1 MSLSERQ
8 RLIAEAIDRDC
19 DRLILS
25 GSTEIECLGQMHDH
39 MPAFKEL
46 LDAGATQEAADRCP
60 GFHRF
65 AKILEQVAIK
75 KGRKAERVALHW
87 FPKTSTGKRDAQIL
101 IDQHSVV
108 RRAKLRGEPLE
119 MPVLVDFNRPADE
132 R

>member
-46 LDAGATQEAADRCP
+46 LDAGATQEAADRYP

-65 AKILEQVAIK
+65 AKILEQVAIGIQSGAISVPK
-75 KGRKAERVALHW
+75 WVRYAAIPTAPGCPTNERLTGGHCFVQQ
-87 FPKTSTGKRDAQIL
+87 FP
-101 IDQHSVV
+101 
-108 RRAKLRGEPLE
+108 
-119 MPVLVDFNRPADE
+119 
-132 R
+132 